1 MNDCKPVIS
10 DAVRRLMEMEDELV
24 YAKDL
29 APIMKMTTD
38 AIIHHAKNGEWRFCE
53 YVISGNRV
61 KFFRLDFLQKCGFL
75 PKKEPAPPDPEEQT
89 DSDRLNELIELL
101 TVQNMMLN
109 EICTHIRKTASC
121 GNS

>member
-29 APIMKMTTD
+29 APILKMNPD
-38 AIIHHAKNGEWRFCE
+38 AIIHHAKNGNWRFCKF
-53 YVISGNRV
+53 VISGNRV
-61 KFFRLDFLQKCGFL
+61 KFFRRDFLQQCGYL
-75 PKKEPAPPDPEEQT
+75 QPDPEERT